1 MVTAEVKSF
10 RVFEMLVGDD
20 DKERMGLA
28 KRRLTRRLAP
38 QVHQQHDG
46 KKFITT
52 EQGSFFII

>member
-38 QVHQQHDG
+38 QVHQKHDG
-46 KKFITT
+46 KNSNHSTRIL
-52 EQGSFFII
+52 FII